1 MGKTQQ
7 QTPENYFFMFR
18 LLKDAMLLC
27 NALASNTQGYDDLNW
42 DSKEHYCCKI
52 QISYTN
58 EKQCLLLLWQ
68 TPYKENL
75 KSHMILM

>member
-27 NALASNTQGYDDLNW
+27 NALASNTQGYDDLN
-42 DSKEHYCCKI
+42 
-52 QISYTN
+52 
-58 EKQCLLLLWQ
+58 
-68 TPYKENL
+68 
-75 KSHMILM
+75 